1 MLKIWMINNGLGFPK
16 VLLRS
21 LPFFYADILYKSTEF
36 AKEAAMKV
44 ELTIDCTKK
53 LPDGAMSALQK
64 ELLTRS
70 GISSRIA
77 VWSFAVLVR
86 MV

>member
-1 MLKIWMINNGLGFPK
+1 MINNGLGFQK

-21 LPFFYADILYKSTEF
+21 LPFSYVDILYKSTEF

-44 ELTIDCTKK
+44 ELTIHRTKK

-64 ELLTRS
+64 ELLKRT

-77 VWSFAVLVR
+77 VWLFAVLAR
-86 MV
+86 MD

>member
-1 MLKIWMINNGLGFPK
+1 MLKIWMINNGLGFQK

-21 LPFFYADILYKSTEF
+21 LPFPYADILYKSTEF
-36 AKEAAMKV
+36 PKKAAMKV
-44 ELTIDCTKK
+44 ELTIDRTKK

-64 ELLTRS
+64 ELLKRS

-77 VWSFAVLVR
+77 VWLFAVLVR